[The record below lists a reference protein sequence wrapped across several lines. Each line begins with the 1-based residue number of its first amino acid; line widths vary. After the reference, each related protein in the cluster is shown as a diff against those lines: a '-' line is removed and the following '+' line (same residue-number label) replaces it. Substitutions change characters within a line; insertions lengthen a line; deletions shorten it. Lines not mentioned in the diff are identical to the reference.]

1 MHKLLIGLVKTF
13 SKQVYLKKAGFL
25 HSLVTMVK
33 NALLP
38 MSLLQKNRQIA
49 LLCNSLLWVNEI
61 IRCHLPIADIND
73 AI

>member
-49 LLCNSLLWVNEI
+49 LCNSLLWVNEI
-61 IRCHLPIADIND
+61 IRCHLPIVDMND